1 MKRLLF
7 ISGTALIL
15 ASGNLF
21 AQKLWDCS
29 KGQVSFFSK
38 TPVEDIEAV
47 SKAAG
52 AIINTEN
59 SLIAFKVPLK
69 TFTFQNSL
77 MQEHFHENYME
88 TDKQVKNGDKVDY
101 PNRDGTFTGTMEPKV
116 DFSKPGMNRVKAKG
130 KLRIHGVEVEREFS
144 GTLEVKADKTAQ
156 LKSSMEVPLAD
167 HNIERPQMVLMKIAD
182 RIKVDVDFILRP
194 KN

>member
-1 MKRLLF
+1 MKKIILL
-7 ISGTALIL
+7 SGIACLMT
-15 ASGNLF
+15 SGNLI

-38 TPVEDIEAV
+38 TPVEDIEAI
-47 SKAAG
+47 SKGAG
-52 AIINTEN
+52 AIINTETN
-59 SLIAFKVPLK
+59 AIAFKIPLK
-69 TFTFQNSL
+69 TFTFQNAL

-88 TDKQVKNGDKVDY
+88 TDKEVKNGGKVEY
-101 PNRDGTFTGTMEPKV
+101 PNRDGTFSGTMEPRV
-116 DFSKPGMNRVKAKG
+116 DFTKPGMNRVKAKG
-130 KLRIHGVEVEREFS
+130 KLRIHGVEVEREFN

-194 KN
+194 RQ